1 VKLFQKFFA
10 ELAALIIILIYISTL
25 AVTVIH
31 LDVGELATVQATLG
45 IAHPTGYPLYTIIG
59 FIFSKILFFVNTIYA
74 LNLLAA
80 VYCAISV
87 YLLVKL
93 SYFVLDNL
101 EITDENSKK
110 KKKKNFSIELDESQ
124 KITISI
130 TIGWMIGLSKTFW
143 FQSTSV
149 EVYSLHLLLLSFI
162 LLFTVKAYFTGD
174 SKYWYLTA
182 VFLALG
188 FSNHMT
194 TILIIPGIAFLFFYK
209 NRFNKPAFII
219 ILKMLLIFTP
229 ILVLLYLYLPIRAA
243 QDPVLNWGNPVDWER
258 FFRHVSGKQY
268 QVWIFSSIEA
278 VKKQFEYFISTL
290 PSELAYVGLVT
301 SIIGIPY
308 LYRLSKILFS
318 FFLINFVATLLYSIN
333 YDIADI
339 DAYFLLAYISLIFL
353 SIGIL
358 IHIIKKISTKYVYTL
373 LLIPIIMLSFN
384 YTKVD
389 QSRIYVFEDYTK
401 TVLDL
406 SDNES
411 IIFSYMWD
419 YLIAPSYYFQYVE
432 GYRDDV
438 NIIDKELLRRSWYF
452 IQLEKNMPEVT
463 VNIKPEI
470 ESFLKAL
477 QPFERDEPF
486 DPNFLERNYR
496 ALMTALVEK
505 NINERD
511 FYITPEL
518 FQNEM
523 QRGEFQLPQG
533 FSLVP
538 MELFFKV
545 VKSPSE
551 YVDADPTMI
560 NIRFS
565 KNPGHY
571 ESTIRRFI
579 ANMMVYRIAYELQF
593 KEIEKAK
600 NIYLMLIN
608 NYPEQRIPQSI
619 IEQMNQLL

>member
-1 VKLFQKFFA
+1 MKLFQRFFA
-10 ELAALIIILIYISTL
+10 ELAALIIFIIYLSTL

-31 LDVGELATVQATLG
+31 LDAGELATVQATLG
-45 IAHPTGYPLYTIIG
+45 IAHPTGYPLYSIIG
-59 FIFSKILFFVNTIYA
+59 FIFSKIFFFLDTIYA

-80 VYCAISV
+80 VYCALSV
-87 YLLVKL
+87 YILIKL
-93 SYFVLDNL
+93 TYFVINNF
-101 EITDENSKK
+101 EFTDDNSKK
-110 KKKKNFSIELDESQ
+110 KKKKIISIELGESQ
-124 KITISI
+124 KMIISI

-174 SKYWYLTA
+174 IKYWYSTA

-194 TILIIPGIAFLFFYK
+194 TILIIPGIAFLFFHK
-209 NRFNKPAFII
+209 NGFNKSAFII
-219 ILKMLLIFTP
+219 VLKMLLIFTP
-229 ILVLLYLYLPIRAA
+229 ILVLLYLYLPISAS

-278 VKKQFEYFISTL
+278 AKKQFEYFISTL
-290 PSELAYVGLVT
+290 PSELAYVGLIVSLT
-301 SIIGIPY
+301 GIPY
-308 LYRLSKILFS
+308 LYRLSKIIFS
-318 FFLINFVATLLYSIN
+318 FFIINFAATLLYSIN

-353 SIGIL
+353 SVGVL
-358 IHIIKKISTKYVYTL
+358 IHFIKRISTRYIFSL
-373 LLIPIIMLSFN
+373 LLVPVIMLSFN
-384 YTKVD
+384 YSKVD
-389 QSRIYVFEDYTK
+389 QSRIYAFEDYTK
-401 TVLDL
+401 NVLDL
-406 SDNES
+406 SENGS

-452 IQLEKNMPEVT
+452 VQLEKNMPEVIAN
-463 VNIKPEI
+463 VKPEI

-496 ALMTALVEK
+496 ALMTALIEK

-545 VKSPSE
+545 VNTPSE
-551 YVDADPTMI
+551 YVKADPTLI

-565 KNPGHY
+565 ENPGHY

-579 ANMMVYRIAYELQF
+579 ANMMVYRIAYEIQF
-593 KEIEKAK
+593 NEREKAK
-600 NIYLMLIN
+600 NIYLKLIN
-608 NYPEQRIPQSI
+608 DYPEQRIPQSI
-619 IEQMNQLL
+619 IEQMSQLL